1 MKVGFFDNNTERD
14 QRKLYLCA
22 HGEKNGFSFPF
33 TYLMH
38 VSEHYRKAQVL
49 KICIGANDIGTS
61 FQATFPIPVWLIANS

>member
-1 MKVGFFDNNTERD
+1 MTIILKEINESFTFVLTE
-14 QRKLYLCA
+14 K
-22 HGEKNGFSFPF
+22 KNGFSFPF